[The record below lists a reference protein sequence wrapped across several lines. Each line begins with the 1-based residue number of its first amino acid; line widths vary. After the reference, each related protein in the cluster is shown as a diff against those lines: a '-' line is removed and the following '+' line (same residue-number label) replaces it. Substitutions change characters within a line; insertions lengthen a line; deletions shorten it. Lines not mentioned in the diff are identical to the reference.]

1 MRIRDDSR
9 AHACLTTLLVCAAVT
24 TLAGC
29 ATDEDRTV
37 YRTDRP
43 PDRDPIQCY
52 PQPGCPPLGK
62 TAVSATP
69 KVKPKR

>member
-1 MRIRDDSR
+1 MRLGKESCGR
-9 AHACLTTLLVCAAVT
+9 ARLTTLLVFAMVAA
-24 TLAGC
+24 LAAC
-29 ATDEDRTV
+29 ATDEGRSV

-62 TAVSATP
+62 TAVSAMP
-69 KVKPKR
+69 KVKPKP